1 MLHILPTFVLIFSAQ
16 FLSDKMIKLR
26 IKELIEDK
34 GFTQAQVS
42 RELGVT
48 AMTVSG
54 WATGK
59 RYPSIEMLEAL
70 ARLLD
75 VDISEF
81 FGSPVPQG
89 VTLQARV
96 GNTTVDLT
104 PTLVKALASLPISTT
119 IK

>member
-1 MLHILPTFVLIFSAQ
+1 
-16 FLSDKMIKLR
+16 MIKLR

-34 GFTQAQVS
+34 GFTQAQVA

-48 AMTVSG
+48 SMTVSG

-59 RYPSIEMLEAL
+59 RYPSIEVLDNLATMLN
-70 ARLLD
+70 
-75 VDISEF
+75 VDIVDF
-81 FGSPVPQG
+81 FRSAVPQG

-104 PTLVKALASLPISTT
+104 PTLVKALASRPVSTT
-119 IK
+119 LK